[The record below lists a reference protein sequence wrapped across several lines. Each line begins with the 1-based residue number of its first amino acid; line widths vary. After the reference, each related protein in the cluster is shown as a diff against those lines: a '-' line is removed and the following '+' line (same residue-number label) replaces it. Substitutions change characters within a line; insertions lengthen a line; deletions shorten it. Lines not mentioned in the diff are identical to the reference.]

1 MADGVLR
8 GAASD
13 LRVAVVALAALLAG
27 CQSGSSN
34 GGPLLEF
41 SSAERPAAASE
52 FPNWPH
58 DPRII
63 EQRAPQQLDSGK
75 LNVLQIGRTQA
86 GTSGAATV
94 KLEFPKLNKT
104 VRVKWARMPTGTLD
118 AYNDSARKEIAAFEV
133 QKLFLDAEDWVVP
146 PVIAHCVPMTRVARH
161 NPNGRPN
168 VKGTNCVL
176 GAVSIWL
183 QNVTHEDQLYD
194 EARFVSDPVYAYY
207 LSNFN
212 LLTYLVDHSD
222 PKRSNFLVSKEP
234 ERRQVFS
241 IDNDLTFGEV
251 FRNFFPSP
259 WWHVIFVPALREDSI
274 ERLRR
279 LRREDLDRLGV
290 VAQLERDRRRIL
302 KNVPLGE
309 NLAPNKGVRVTGDTV
324 QLGLSKAEID
334 AVWRRI
340 ERLIARVD
348 GGEIPVF

>member
-1 MADGVLR
+1 MADRPVR
-8 GAASD
+8 GATFGLHA
-13 LRVAVVALAALLAG
+13 AALALCALTAG
-27 CQSGSSN
+27 CQSTASS
-34 GGPLLEF
+34 GGRPLAF
-41 SSAERPAAASE
+41 GSAERPATASE
-52 FPNWPH
+52 FPNWPY

-75 LNVLQIGRTQA
+75 LDVLTIGRTQA

-94 KLEFPKLNKT
+94 ELAFPKLDKK

-118 AYNDSARKEIAAFEV
+118 AYNDSARKEIAAYEV

-146 PVIAHCVPMTRVARH
+146 PVIAHCVPMPRVARY

-176 GAVSIWL
+176 GAVSVWL
-183 QNVTHEDQLYD
+183 QNVTHEDELYD
-194 EARFVSDPVYAYY
+194 ESRFLSDPLYAYY

-212 LLTYLVDHSD
+212 LLTYLIDHSD

-251 FRNFFPSP
+251 FRNFFPRP
-259 WWHVIFVPALREDSI
+259 HWHVIFVPALRRDSI
-274 ERLRR
+274 ERLRK
-279 LRREDLDRLGV
+279 LRRADLDHLGV
-290 VAQLERDRRRIL
+290 VAQLEKDRRRIL
-302 KNVPLGE
+302 MNVPRGE
-309 NLAPNKGVRVTGDTV
+309 NLAPNRGVRIDRGTV

-340 ERLIARVD
+340 QRLLVRVD
-348 GGEIPVF
+348 SGEVPLF